1 MKKKKRKVLS
11 KKEKIIIICAG
22 ALAFL
27 IVLSLALMP
36 TRKNKREKINP
47 EDIDLNQNL
56 ETVQDVVEYLESDF
70 ISMEDSKTEGYDID
84 IYVNFKYN
92 LYEENISKEP
102 YFKNFYE
109 KIARVTNFKSFRMI
123 DSSKNITIE
132 VTCTSNRITEVK
144 INGDTNYYQNQASK
158 NSKENELKVENIDLK
173 VNSDVLQKLINEKW
187 KTANV
192 NLGSKESRYEKYDI
206 YFDEGYKVRTI
217 QGKAFNI
224 IFTKNYK
231 NAVVNNYKVGEKLET
246 IESELGTSYK
256 KTGMLGYRTD
266 TFYVIFTENEISI
279 YPNIQYD
286 YTEFE
291 NLVKEY
297 DTKKDINDFM
307 DKLTDIWPDYN
318 SYTYDTNYVSIE
330 YALKGVKI
338 SFTSTKKDGIQIYE
352 NYKGD
357 LKYNKQ
363 QYTDLYYKID
373 ENLLM
378 KNENKR
384 LMGEMY
390 DNSGMENDPIHYSNK
405 FYLFWTL
412 DNGRYKNIKI
422 KSLDKE
428 YPDSELDESVVITS
442 YVWADDSHLVYGIAN
457 DGIYV
462 YDAEKCEN
470 QKILSGEDSYK
481 ITGYD
486 RETNIIEYD
495 DTKARINF

>member
-1 MKKKKRKVLS
+1 
-11 KKEKIIIICAG
+11 
-22 ALAFL
+22 
-27 IVLSLALMP
+27 
-36 TRKNKREKINP
+36 
-47 EDIDLNQNL
+47 
-56 ETVQDVVEYLESDF
+56 
-70 ISMEDSKTEGYDID
+70 
-84 IYVNFKYN
+84 
-92 LYEENISKEP
+92 
-102 YFKNFYE
+102 
-109 KIARVTNFKSFRMI
+109 
-123 DSSKNITIE
+123 
-132 VTCTSNRITEVK
+132 
-144 INGDTNYYQNQASK
+144 
-158 NSKENELKVENIDLK
+158 
-173 VNSDVLQKLINEKW
+173 
-187 KTANV
+187 
-192 NLGSKESRYEKYDI
+192 
-206 YFDEGYKVRTI
+206 
-217 QGKAFNI
+217 
-224 IFTKNYK
+224 
-231 NAVVNNYKVGEKLET
+231 
-246 IESELGTSYK
+246 
-256 KTGMLGYRTD
+256 MLGYRTD

-378 KNENKR
+378 KNETTR
-384 LMGEMY
+384 LMGKMY
-390 DNSGMENDPIHYSNK
+390 DNSGIENDPIHYSNK
-405 FYLFWTL
+405 FYLFFAL
-412 DNGRYKNIKI
+412 DNGGYKNIKI
-422 KSLDKE
+422 MSLDNE
-428 YPDSELDESVVITS
+428 YPDSELDASVTITS

-462 YDAEKCEN
+462 YDAKKCEN

-495 DTKARINF
+495 DTKARIKF